1 MKNAIVPYHQ
11 QWFAQVPRS
20 TRGAT
25 LGGYAILL
33 FGVGGFFTWSAL
45 APLDGAV
52 ISPGN
57 FVATSQNKIVQHLE
71 GGIIRE
77 ILVKEGELVQKDQ
90 PLMRL
95 DDTAAKAEL
104 SRLLLREAQLKAT
117 FVRLRAEMGEK
128 MELKYPESLI
138 NNREVAGIGSIL
150 QSQREIFRSRRA
162 RLISEI
168 TIQKRTAAALR
179 ERIKGDEDRLEAIGR
194 QFPLIDEELKG
205 KGKLYELGLVRK
217 PEYFALQRARI
228 NLEGEQARIRSEV
241 QDGRERAAAAEQSI
255 LHARQ
260 QAIQQAAEEFQS
272 VTGEL
277 KDVKERIMAGRAV
290 LSRLKVVA
298 PVSGVVVK
306 MNYHTSGG
314 IIRPGNDILELLPS
328 ADELIIEVNVR
339 PQDIAHVKV
348 GQEAIVRLT
357 ALNQRM
363 TPMIPG
369 TVAYVSPDALPNE
382 RKLQSDN
389 IYVAR
394 VQLDARKTV
403 ELHDFL
409 PTPGMPAEV
418 YIKTGQRTFFE
429 YLVRPV
435 HDTMARAFRES

>member
-1 MKNAIVPYHQ
+1 MANAVVPYHQ

-25 LGGYAILL
+25 LAGYATLV
-33 FGVGGFFTWSAL
+33 FGVGGFLTWSAF

-77 ILVKEGELVQKDQ
+77 ILVREGERVKKDQ

-95 DDTAAKAEL
+95 DDTAAKVEL

-117 FVRLRAEMGEK
+117 ALRLKAEMAEQK
-128 MELKYPESLI
+128 ELNYPQSLVE
-138 NNREVAGIGSIL
+138 NREVRGIESIL
-150 QSQREIFRSRRA
+150 QSQHEIFRSRRA
-162 RLISEI
+162 RLMSEI
-168 TIQKRTAAALR
+168 VIQARTATALR
-179 ERIKGDEDRLEAIGR
+179 ARVKGDEERLEAIDR

-205 KGKLYELGLVRK
+205 KTQLYELGLVRK
-217 PEYFALQRARI
+217 PEYFALKRARI
-228 NLEGEQARIRSEV
+228 NLEAEQARIKSEV
-241 QDGRERAAAAEQSI
+241 EDGRERAAAAKQSI

-260 QAIQQAAEEFQS
+260 QNIQHAAEELQS
-272 VTGEL
+272 TAGEL
-277 KDVKERIMAGRAV
+277 KDVNERIMAGRAV
-290 LSRLKVVA
+290 LSRLEVAA
-298 PVSGVVVK
+298 PVGGVVVK
-306 MNYHTSGG
+306 LNYHTPGG
-314 IIRPGNDILELLPS
+314 IIRPGNDILELLPT

-339 PQDIAHVKV
+339 LQDIANVRV

-357 ALNQRM
+357 ALNQRL

-369 TVAYVSPDALPNE
+369 TVVYVSPDALPNE
-382 RKLQSDN
+382 RKLQADN

-394 VQLDARKTV
+394 VQLDTRTTA
-403 ELHDFL
+403 ELNDFL

-435 HDTMARAFRES
+435 RDTMTRAFRES